1 MGSQHGRESCP
12 LLSALSALGWVASG
26 QTPMRLRPSQPRPLL
41 YLLGPHLLAVSSA
54 SQTLPTTSPPPD
66 RKTCSRLFPEKPVR
80 DGLPLMG
87 IPQRSLRLSSL
98 RSTRP
103 QGRLFSLANDLEVGE
118 DPRNRKIWSVQ
129 RQTCR
134 SHEHHTG

>member
-12 LLSALSALGWVASG
+12 LLSALSALGWLASG

-41 YLLGPHLLAVSSA
+41 YLLGPRLSEASSGFQTPPIA
-54 SQTLPTTSPPPD
+54 STPPD
-66 RKTCSRLFPEKPVR
+66 RKACSRQFPEKPVR

-129 RQTCR
+129 R
-134 SHEHHTG
+134 

>member
-12 LLSALSALGWVASG
+12 LLY
-26 QTPMRLRPSQPRPLL
+26 P
-41 YLLGPHLLAVSSA
+41 LGPRLLAVSSA

-66 RKTCSRLFPEKPVR
+66 RKTCSRLFPEKPVL
-80 DGLPLMG
+80 DDLPLMD
-87 IPQRSLRLSSL
+87 IQQQSPRLSSL

-118 DPRNRKIWSVQ
+118 DPCNQKIWSVQ